1 MGLLRHRSFCGH
13 GRCFLRPLAN
23 YRRLP
28 LMNYMRLS
36 LMSDT
41 RLFIITGSY
50 LFSLL
55 SGLGIRVSGGR
66 LNV

>member
-1 MGLLRHRSFCGH
+1 
-13 GRCFLRPLAN
+13 
-23 YRRLP
+23 
-28 LMNYMRLS
+28 MNYMRLS

-55 SGLGIRVSGGR
+55 PGLGIRVSGGR